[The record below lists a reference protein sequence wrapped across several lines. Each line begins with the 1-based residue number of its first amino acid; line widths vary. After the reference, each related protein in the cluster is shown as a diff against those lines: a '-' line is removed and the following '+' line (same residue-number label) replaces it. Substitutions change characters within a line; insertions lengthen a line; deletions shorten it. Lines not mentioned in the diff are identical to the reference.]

1 MHKRQKGERH
11 SYLLLIALGTI
22 VLAFMGLSLAIT
34 AIGTARFA
42 VAMGY
47 RTEVG
52 YAVGGVFDVAKAV
65 LPIALL
71 MLVARR
77 AFFFFAIIGSAW
89 LGLVTYSGLATH
101 ATVSTAIAAIERTGT
116 WKMEGRTNA
125 KVELASVEQR
135 LIGLSQPMPPR
146 PSNSVAEALAS
157 ESVPAG
163 VWRDSRECQSIR
175 ESRYFQGACAKFLEL
190 RRELAAAEGYER
202 LDARARELRRT
213 LAAVPIVA
221 TSDPLP
227 LAFAATLG
235 HLVPLDGN
243 AGVAVLLTLVIEIMS
258 CFGLAA
264 LRTLREE
271 KGRETGSN
279 GAIVCLPQIDQ
290 PRPSGM
296 TARDSDAAVQIV
308 PDAPAQCVPTSSLG
322 AASLRTRPICE
333 QTTGQQGDHPSNVVP
348 MQGAKSRE
356 ARGGEEDR
364 RKPPRPSRS
373 GVSVVGS
380 HVPEFA
386 RERLQSAARTSL
398 GASNLRVA
406 YMVWCAVHGHEPLS
420 QQKLGAELRGLGFAK
435 WKSCGL
441 IRYRDLQLVA

>member
-125 KVELASVEQR
+125 KAELASVEQR
-135 LIGLSQPMPPR
+135 LIALSQPMPPR

-157 ESVPAG
+157 ERVPAG

-175 ESRYFQGACAKFLEL
+175 ESRYFQAACAKFLEL
-190 RRELAAAEGYER
+190 RRELAAAEDYER
-202 LDARARELRRT
+202 LDARARELRQT

-227 LAFAATLG
+227 LAFAATIG
-235 HLVPLDGN
+235 RLVPLDGN
-243 AGVAVLLTLVIEIMS
+243 AGVALLLTARYRDHEL
-258 CFGLAA
+258 
-264 LRTLREE
+264 LRTCSSPGAT
-271 KGRETGSN
+271 GRRRAGRPDPMKRLSTSSRSISHGHQ
-279 GAIVCLPQIDQ
+279 GRLPAIVTP
-290 PRPSGM
+290 
-296 TARDSDAAVQIV
+296 
-308 PDAPAQCVPTSSLG
+308 
-322 AASLRTRPICE
+322 
-333 QTTGQQGDHPSNVVP
+333 
-348 MQGAKSRE
+348 
-356 ARGGEEDR
+356 
-364 RKPPRPSRS
+364 PSRS
-373 GVSVVGS
+373 SLTS
-380 HVPEFA
+380 QH
-386 RERLQSAARTSL
+386 SASL
-398 GASNLRVA
+398 
-406 YMVWCAVHGHEPLS
+406 HHP
-420 QQKLGAELRGLGFAK
+420 
-435 WKSCGL
+435 
-441 IRYRDLQLVA
+441 

>member
-1 MHKRQKGERH
+1 MHKQQKGERH

-22 VLAFMGLSLAIT
+22 VLAFMGLSLAVT
-34 AIGTARFA
+34 SIGTARFA

-71 MLVARR
+71 TLLARR
-77 AFFFFAIIGSAW
+77 AVLFFVIIGSAW
-89 LGLVTYSGLATH
+89 LGLVAYSGLATH
-101 ATVSTAIAAIERTGT
+101 ATVSTAIAATERTGT

-125 KVELASVEQR
+125 KAELATVEQR
-135 LIGLSQPMPPR
+135 LIALSQPMPPR

-157 ESVPAG
+157 ERVPAG

-202 LDARARELRRT
+202 LDARARELRQT

-235 HLVPLDGN
+235 RLLPLDGN
-243 AGVAVLLTLVIEIMS
+243 VGVALLLTLVIEIMS

-264 LRTLREE
+264 LRALRQ
-271 KGRETGSN
+271 ETGSETGKN
-279 GAIVCLPQIDQ
+279 GATARLSQIDG

-296 TARDSDAAVQIV
+296 TARDRDAGVQSV
-308 PDAPAQCVPTSSLG
+308 PDEPARCVPSSSLG
-322 AASLRTRPICE
+322 GAGIKVRPIVPE
-333 QTTGQQGDHPSNVVP
+333 PTKGQQTEPPSNVVP
-348 MQGAKSRE
+348 MPGAKFRKPLSRE
-356 ARGGEEDR
+356 ALGKSLRS
-364 RKPPRPSRS
+364 SRA
-373 GVSVVGS
+373 GISVVDS
-380 HVPEFA
+380 HVMEFA
-386 RERLQSAARTSL
+386 RERLQSSAGTSL
-398 GASNLRVA
+398 GASNLRAA
-406 YMVWCAVHGHEPLS
+406 YMLWCAVHGHEPTS